1 MLRRGRDGGSE
12 GDEGARAAA
21 AAGRRLHRPRTSQ
34 PVTLPPSGFFS
45 FPAADWRLCLRPIF
59 GFSARFSLLF
69 GFPFWKTHLGA
80 FCHLSRILIEKR
92 RGAQCQMWV
101 IICHVCIDLDDRKEG
116 DCGVCMIGKWA
127 IQSLVRSE
135 KGAFDKIR
143 LEIH

>member
-34 PVTLPPSGFFS
+34 PVTLPRSGPLPFLLPTGGSAF
-45 FPAADWRLCLRPIF
+45 
-59 GFSARFSLLF
+59 ARFSAFRLVFRCFSASRF
-69 GFPFWKTHLGA
+69 GKRISAL

-116 DCGVCMIGKWA
+116 GCGVLHDRKVGNSVIGMIGKGRGRNGQA
-127 IQSLVRSE
+127 
-135 KGAFDKIR
+135 
-143 LEIH
+143 